1 MNSFRRHWY
10 KVGLVIAV
18 GVIVLLV
25 IRWQAFGVLQR
36 LSLLNFA
43 ALLIHQFEE
52 YGWPGGGPP
61 FVNKAIRRGDPP
73 DRYPLNQ
80 NNAMFINVIF
90 AYPFYLIPVFFPNV
104 IWLGL
109 APVVFGMGQFIGH
122 GIAMNLKLK
131 SLYNPG
137 LFAVVVGH
145 IPIGVYYLYYIYS
158 RHLVTWWD
166 WVFAAAYIAFFIG
179 FLMQTVAYGWLA
191 SKDSPYPF
199 DDVEMRRFNID
210 AKLARLSSPSR
221 VQGPKSW

>member
-1 MNSFRRHWY
+1 MFS
-10 KVGLVIAV
+10 
-18 GVIVLLV
+18 
-25 IRWQAFGVLQR
+25 VLQR
-36 LSLLNFA
+36 LLLLNFV

-61 FVNKAIRRGDPP
+61 FVNKSAIREKSERP

-80 NNAMFINVIF
+80 NNAMFINVVF
-90 AYPFYLIPVFFPNV
+90 AYPFYLIPVFFPNI

-109 APVVFGMGQFIGH
+109 APVVFGLGQFVGH
-122 GIAMNLKLK
+122 GVVMNAKLK

-137 LFAVVVGH
+137 LFAVMAGH
-145 IPIGVYYLYYIYS
+145 IPIGLYYLYYICS
-158 RHLVTWWD
+158 EHLVSGWD
-166 WVFAAAYIAFFIG
+166 WVFTLAYIAVFIVV
-179 FLMQTVAYGWLA
+179 FMQKLGYGMLA

-221 VQGPKSW
+221 GGRSA